1 MISFSRMFNLPIL
14 FTISAYLVVYTA
26 SEPLVLSNNVEKV
39 DYRLPTK
46 IKPISYVLDLT
57 PHFDNSS
64 GHEAFTF
71 NGHVEINLHTEF
83 QDVKEIVLHLKDINI
98 TKTELQMKSQW
109 GSFSWLMP
117 QYKINTGVLD
127 NVTDKYTIPLE
138 QPLTPN
144 QTYVLKFDYI
154 GRLQTDMHGFYRS
167 SYEEDGKT
175 V

>member
-1 MISFSRMFNLPIL
+1 MISFSKIFNLPIL
-14 FTISAYLVVYTA
+14 FTISAYLIVPLV
-26 SEPLVLSNNVEKV
+26 PLVLSNDAEKV

-46 IKPISYVLDLT
+46 IKPISYVLDVT

-71 NGHVEINLHTEF
+71 DGNVEISLSTEF
-83 QDVKEIVLHLKDINI
+83 RNVKEIVLHLKDINI
-98 TKTELQMKSQW
+98 KKTELHMKTNF
-109 GSFSWLMP
+109 GIFWLMP
-117 QYKINTGVLD
+117 EYKTGEGVLD
-127 NVTDKYTIPLE
+127 NITDKYTLPLE

-144 QTYVLKFDYI
+144 QIYVLKFEYI

-167 SYEEDGKT
+167 SYEEDGST